1 MPPPLTES
9 ARVVIETRD
18 WFRRA
23 AADGAVPHLLPRY
36 SSHSAALGSAAW
48 CLYLQPRPGCDWVG
62 GATADALRGADAAAM
77 QVSATTDGSTEADAA
92 CMLAL
97 CDLRLRGPIA
107 PHPRSSMLAGAG
119 WARSLCEREPLR
131 AAAALLRAG
140 DDRRLLPALAGALP
154 AGSDLAQ
161 ARAFTRGRRRLA
173 ARLAPALLPPAP
185 PVAAA
190 DVWE

>member
-119 WARSLCEREPLR
+119 WPRSLCEREPLR
-131 AAAALLRAG
+131 AAAARLRGG
-140 DDRRLLPALAGALP
+140 DDRALLPALGSALP

-161 ARAFTRGRRRLA
+161 ARVFVRGRRRLA
-173 ARLAPALLPPAP
+173 GMAQLGVPPP
-185 PVAAA
+185 PPLAAA
-190 DVWE
+190 DVWL